1 MDRPTRLL
9 SSAISRCCSLPYL
22 TIVASFA
29 LGTGAAAQEPKS
41 STAQHTDVAPVIDGR
56 IDDAVWQNAA
66 VIEDLHQV
74 TPVEYGEP
82 TERTVIY
89 LLYDSEN
96 IYVAA
101 RMFDK
106 EPDQVT
112 ARILRQNQ
120 PIGGDDRFFVQI
132 DAFGNNRSGN
142 LFGVNPNGVRFD
154 GIFQN
159 VTDRQFDWDG
169 IYRAEAAIDEQG
181 WTAELAIPFKT
192 LSFDPA
198 KDSWHMNFVRYIIRR
213 NEQMAWTSRNR
224 TTDPTSMGVVMGLRD
239 LEQGMGLDV
248 VPAVSVRDRKL
259 FAGSV
264 RDSDTEPSL
273 DVFYKVTPG
282 LNAAL
287 TINTDFSATEVDNRQ
302 VNLTRFNLF
311 FPERRDFFLQD
322 LDIFQFASI
331 GRLNTGND
339 GLENAATTR
348 PSRENG
354 RPFFSRRL
362 GITPAGREVPLEYG
376 GKLSGRIGR
385 WDVGALGIRQ
395 DDSLTVDEMT
405 AFVGRVAAN
414 VLEESSIGLIATNG
428 NPTANFDNSLVGAD
442 FRYVN
447 SRLAGGRSLDADVW
461 YQQSDSENGS
471 RGDDAAAG
479 FSVRMP
485 NSSGLRAGFGH
496 KRIEERF
503 EPALGFVSNAGI
515 DDTTAELGHTWRP
528 RGGAIQSVFSGVD
541 ANRIEY
547 LDDGSVQSEVLAL
560 RALEVETSGRDQ
572 LRLRFY
578 STDETLREEFE
589 ISDGVLLPVGD
600 YSFDEYELRFATGN
614 QRKLSGAVEFRQGDF
629 YSGERTGVVTQVGWR
644 PTRHFRIA
652 AEYEYNDVTLPE
664 GDFIARLA
672 RLTLEAAFSSTLS
685 WVNLIQYDNVSE
697 SIGVNSRLHWVPQAG
712 REGFVVLNH
721 NLEDPD
727 GDNEFHST
735 FSEATVKFGY
745 TFRF

>member
-1 MDRPTRLL
+1 MDRPSRLL
-9 SSAISRCCSLPYL
+9 SSAVTRRSPLSYL
-22 TIVASFA
+22 TIAAS
-29 LGTGAAAQEPKS
+29 LVLGAAAVAQEPKS

-56 IDDAVWQNAA
+56 IDDAVWQNAT

-82 TERTVIY
+82 TERTIVY

-132 DAFGNNRSGN
+132 DAFGNDRSGN

-224 TTDPTSMGVVMGLRD
+224 STDPTTMGVVMGLRD

-248 VPAVSVRDRKL
+248 VPGVSVRDRKI
-259 FAGSV
+259 FAGPV

-273 DVFYKVTPG
+273 DVFYKVTPA

-362 GITPAGREVPLEYG
+362 GITPAGQEVALEYG

-385 WDVGALGIRQ
+385 WDVGALSIRQ
-395 DDSLTVDEMT
+395 DESVTVDEMT

-428 NPTANFDNSLVGAD
+428 NPTANLDNSLVGAD

-447 SRLAGGRSLDADVW
+447 SRLPGGRSLDADVW

-471 RGDDAAAG
+471 GRDDSAAG
-479 FSVRMP
+479 FAVRMP
-485 NSSGLRAGFGH
+485 NNTGFRGGVGH
-496 KRIEERF
+496 KRIEARF

-515 DDTTAELGHTWRP
+515 DDTTAEFGHTWRP
-528 RGGAIQSVFSGVD
+528 RGGAIQTVFSGLD
-541 ANRIEY
+541 ADRIEY
-547 LDDGSVQSEVLAL
+547 LDDGSVQSEVFAL
-560 RALEVETSGRDQ
+560 RALEIETSGRDQ
-572 LRLRFY
+572 FRLRFY
-578 STDETLREEFE
+578 STDETLREDFE
-589 ISDGVLLPVGD
+589 ISDGVLLPVGE
-600 YSFDEYELRFATGN
+600 YSFDEYELRLATGN

-721 NLEDPD
+721 NLADPD

-735 FSEATVKFGY
+735 FAEATVKFGY

>member
-1 MDRPTRLL
+1 M
-9 SSAISRCCSLPYL
+9 
-22 TIVASFA
+22 
-29 LGTGAAAQEPKS
+29 
-41 STAQHTDVAPVIDGR
+41 
-56 IDDAVWQNAA
+56 WQNAT

-82 TERTVIY
+82 TERTIIY

-106 EPDQVT
+106 EPDEVT

-273 DVFYKVTPG
+273 DVFYKVTPA

-362 GITPAGREVPLEYG
+362 GITPAGQEVPLEYG

-395 DDSLTVDEMT
+395 DDSVTVDEMT

-428 NPTANFDNSLVGAD
+428 NPTANLDNSLVGAD

-471 RGDDAAAG
+471 GATMRPRASPCGCRTTRAYEAASAISASRSGSSPRSASSATPASTTRRRSSATPGGRAAAR
-479 FSVRMP
+479 SRPCSQAWMP
-485 NSSGLRAGFGH
+485 IASS
-496 KRIEERF
+496 I
-503 EPALGFVSNAGI
+503 S
-515 DDTTAELGHTWRP
+515 TTAACRA
-528 RGGAIQSVFSGVD
+528 RC
-541 ANRIEY
+541 
-547 LDDGSVQSEVLAL
+547 LAL
-560 RALEVETSGRDQ
+560 RALEIETSGRDQ
-572 LRLRFY
+572 FRLRFY